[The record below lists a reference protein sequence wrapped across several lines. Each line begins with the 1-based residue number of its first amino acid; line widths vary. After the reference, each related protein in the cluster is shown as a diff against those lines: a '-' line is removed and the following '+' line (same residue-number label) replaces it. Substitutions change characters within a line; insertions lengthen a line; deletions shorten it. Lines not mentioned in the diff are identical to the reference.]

1 MAFLEEG
8 ELYFLAN
15 KLRETY
21 GTPALLR
28 ESMYF
33 VQPTRTNVYVK
44 MAAKRGSNTT
54 RKLLTGETNS
64 ENNTSSH
71 NDDENDDNSED
82 EETNRKDYDSNN
94 DKQILDNAVDSK
106 H

>member
-33 VQPTRTNVYVK
+33 VQPTRTNVYMK

-54 RKLLTGETNS
+54 RKLLIGETKTENS
-64 ENNTSSH
+64 TNSNNNSSDED
-71 NDDENDDNSED
+71 NDNVNDYKNTKD
-82 EETNRKDYDSNN
+82 EEEN
-94 DKQILDNAVDSK
+94 K
-106 H
+106 HNK